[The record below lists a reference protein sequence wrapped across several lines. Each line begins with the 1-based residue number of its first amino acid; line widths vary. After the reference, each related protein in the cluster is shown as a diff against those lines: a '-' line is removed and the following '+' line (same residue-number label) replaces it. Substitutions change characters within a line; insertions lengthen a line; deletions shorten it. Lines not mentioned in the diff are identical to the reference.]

1 MTIEDI
7 IEGVV
12 GREGGYSN
20 NPADPGGETMW
31 GWTKNA
37 ARAAG
42 YAGEMRDMPR
52 TWATAAYLRKYVQQP
67 GFDKVAAVSMR
78 IAEELVDTGV
88 NMGALT
94 PAPWLQRCLNALN
107 RQQKDYADITAD
119 GVIGPATIGALTAFL
134 KKRGADGEKVLLR
147 ALNGLQLARYI
158 DIVEH
163 RPQSEEFLYGWIMNR
178 VEV

>member
-1 MTIEDI
+1 MSIQDI
-7 IEGVV
+7 IEGVI
-12 GREGGYSN
+12 GREGRYSN

-42 YAGEMRDMPR
+42 YTGEMKDMPR
-52 TWATAAYLRKYVQQP
+52 TWAAAAYLRKYVQQP
-67 GFDKVAAVSMR
+67 GFDKVAAVNMR
-78 IAEELVDTGV
+78 IAEKLVDAGV

-107 RQQKDYADITAD
+107 RQQQDYADIVVD
-119 GVIGPATIGALTAFL
+119 GSIGPATIGALQAFL
-134 KKRGADGEKVLLR
+134 NKRGADGEKVLLR
-147 ALNGLQLARYI
+147 LLNCLQGARYL

-163 RPQSEEFLYGWIMNR
+163 RVQSEDFLFGWLLNR

>member
-1 MTIEDI
+1 MSIQDI
-7 IEGVV
+7 IEGVI
-12 GREGGYSN
+12 GKEGGYSN

-52 TWATAAYLRKYVQQP
+52 TWAAAAYLRKYVQQP
-67 GFDKVAAVSMR
+67 GFDKVAAVNMR

-88 NMGALT
+88 NMGTLT
-94 PAPWLQRCLNALN
+94 PGPWLQRCLNALN
-107 RQQKDYADITAD
+107 RQQTDYADIKVD
-119 GVIGPATIGALTAFL
+119 GAIGPATIGALTTYL

-147 ALNGLQLARYI
+147 LLNSLQAARYL

-163 RPQSEEFLYGWIMNR
+163 RPASETFLYGWIMNR
-178 VEV
+178 VEI